1 MRHCSP
7 LNMLSTHVR
16 VLRCVGPDS
25 LGSLAMTT
33 TTGRKRLL
41 KSESTLFLIYMAFI
55 LCHSILWNVGECF
68 LELCNNGQRRRNVQ
82 KRHARAKKP
91 GCFAIN
97 PNLFLFSVLVAVGRC
112 LVFVEPTSKIRFLT
126 WKACQ
131 VSILMAQNGILFLG
145 LHRICSKTSK
155 TKSNIMT
162 QLREVAQGLKM
173 KML

>member
-1 MRHCSP
+1 MTLWAWGEWRILRHCSL
-7 LNMLSTHVR
+7 LNMLSTHVIVPR
-16 VLRCVGPDS
+16 RVGPDL

-68 LELCNNGQRRRNVQ
+68 LELCNNGQRQRNVQ

-97 PNLFLFSVLVAVGRC
+97 PNLFLFAVLVAVGRC
-112 LVFVEPTSKIRFLT
+112 LVFVEPTSAFRLNKISHLESLSSVDSDGSEWNFIPGF
-126 WKACQ
+126 
-131 VSILMAQNGILFLG
+131 VPNM
-145 LHRICSKTSK
+145 
-155 TKSNIMT
+155 
-162 QLREVAQGLKM
+162 
-173 KML
+173 

>member
-1 MRHCSP
+1 
-7 LNMLSTHVR
+7 MLVNVFWSYATTANGKEMYKSDMHV
-16 VLRCVGPDS
+16 
-25 LGSLAMTT
+25 
-33 TTGRKRLL
+33 
-41 KSESTLFLIYMAFI
+41 
-55 LCHSILWNVGECF
+55 
-68 LELCNNGQRRRNVQ
+68 Q
-82 KRHARAKKP
+82 KKP

-97 PNLFLFSVLVAVGRC
+97 PNLFLFAVLVAVGRC
-112 LVFVEPTSKIRFLT
+112 LVFVEPTSKIRFLA

-131 VSILMAQNGILFLG
+131 VSILIAQNGILFLG